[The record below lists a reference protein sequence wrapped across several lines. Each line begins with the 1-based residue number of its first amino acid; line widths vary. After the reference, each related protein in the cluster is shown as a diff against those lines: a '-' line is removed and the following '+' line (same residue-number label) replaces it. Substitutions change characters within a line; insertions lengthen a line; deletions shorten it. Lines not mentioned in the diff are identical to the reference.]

1 MLTLNALISE
11 FPGILVEFFALVGY
25 SETSIGLSLAFIIII
40 IIIIIIKVQEFF
52 WKSWPLKIGPIR
64 RAETSVIIQLTL
76 RNNENR

>member
-25 SETSIGLSLAFIIII
+25 SETSIGLSLAFIII

>member
-1 MLTLNALISE
+1 VLTLNALISE

-52 WKSWPLKIGPIR
+52 WKS
-64 RAETSVIIQLTL
+64 
-76 RNNENR
+76 